1 MNILRNEILDLHEGL
16 IAAVQ
21 MIEDLTTNDLWDDS
35 KYKAKSKV
43 T

>member
-1 MNILRNEILDLHEGL
+1 MNILRIEMWNPNDGV
-16 IAAVQ
+16 IA
-21 MIEDLTTNDLWDDS
+21 IEDLTTNDLWDDP

>member
-1 MNILRNEILDLHEGL
+1 MNILCHEMLDLHEGV
-16 IAAVQ
+16 IAAAQ
-21 MIEDLTTNDLWDDS
+21 IIEGLTTNDLWDDP

>member
-1 MNILRNEILDLHEGL
+1 MNILCNEMLDLHEGV
-16 IAAVQ
+16 IVAAQ
-21 MIEDLTTNDLWDDS
+21 IIEDLTTNDLWDDP

>member
-1 MNILRNEILDLHEGL
+1 MNILCNEMLDLHGGV
-16 IAAVQ
+16 IAAAQ
-21 MIEDLTTNDLWDDS
+21 IIEDLTTNDLWDDP

>member
-1 MNILRNEILDLHEGL
+1 MSVLCKEMLDLHEGV
-16 IAAVQ
+16 IVAAQ
-21 MIEDLTTNDLWDDS
+21 IIEDLTTNDLWDDP

>member
-1 MNILRNEILDLHEGL
+1 MLDLHEGV
-16 IAAVQ
+16 IAAAQ
-21 MIEDLTTNDLWDDS
+21 IIEDLTTNDLWDDP

>member
-16 IAAVQ
+16 IVAVQ
-21 MIEDLTTNDLWDDS
+21 VIEDLTTNDLWDAP

>member
-1 MNILRNEILDLHEGL
+1 MNILCHKTLDLHEGV
-16 IAAVQ
+16 IAAAQ
-21 MIEDLTTNDLWDDS
+21 IIEDLTTNDLWDDP

>member
-1 MNILRNEILDLHEGL
+1 MNILCNEMLDLQKGV
-16 IAAVQ
+16 IAAAQ
-21 MIEDLTTNDLWDDS
+21 IIEDLTTNDLWDDP

>member
-1 MNILRNEILDLHEGL
+1 MSFLRNEMWDLNAGV
-16 IAAVQ
+16 IATTQ
-21 MIEDLTTNDLWDDS
+21 IIKDLTTNDLWDDP